1 MSARTVLI
9 MAGGT
14 GGHVFPAL
22 AVAERLRADGVEVV
36 WMGTRAGLEAR
47 VIPEAGI
54 EMEWVSISGLRGKGL
69 MRLLGAP
76 LKLVRALYQAVA
88 IVRRRAPCA
97 VLGMGGFVTGPGG
110 VAARLL
116 GVPLLVHEQN
126 SVAGLTN
133 RLLSKIAARVMEAFP
148 GSLPDVP
155 GGALETGNPVRG
167 PITEMPEPA
176 VRFAAREGRP
186 RLLIVGGSLG
196 AAVLNETVPKAL
208 AVLDGAVRPEVWHQ
222 TGTRNLEAARDHYR
236 EAGVEARVV
245 PFIEEMSEAY
255 GWADLVICRAGA
267 LTIAELAAVGVGS
280 LLVPY
285 PYAVDDHQSGNARF
299 LSEAGAARLVP
310 QPELTVEALV
320 TMLEELLGD
329 RAALLDM
336 AEAAR
341 RLGKPEA
348 TETVARECLA
358 ACIGTAV
365 GTGGAT
371 TGGAV

>member
-1 MSARTVLI
+1 
-9 MAGGT
+9 
-14 GGHVFPAL
+14 
-22 AVAERLRADGVEVV
+22 
-36 WMGTRAGLEAR
+36 MGTRAGLEAR

-54 EMEWVSISGLRGKGL
+54 EMEWVSVSGLRGKGL
-69 MRLLGAP
+69 LRLLAAP
-76 LKLVRALYQAVA
+76 LKLLRALVQAVA

-133 RLLSKIAARVMEAFP
+133 RLLSRIAGRVMEAVP
-148 GSLPDVP
+148 GSLPA
-155 GGALETGNPVRG
+155 ALDTGNPVRG
-167 PITEMPEPA
+167 PITEMAEPA
-176 VRFAAREGRP
+176 ERMAGRDGSP
-186 RLLIVGGSLG
+186 RLLVVGGSLG

-208 AVLDGAVRPEVWHQ
+208 AELDASIRPEVWHQ
-222 TGTRNLEAARDHYR
+222 TGSRNLEQAQLHYR

-255 GWADLVICRAGA
+255 GWADLVLCRAGA

-299 LSEAGAARLVP
+299 LTEAGAARLVP
-310 QPELTVEALV
+310 QNELTVESLV
-320 TMLEELLGD
+320 EMLKGLLGD
-329 RAALLDM
+329 RAELIAM

-358 ACIGTAV
+358 AC
-365 GTGGAT
+365 GGSL
-371 TGGAV
+371 